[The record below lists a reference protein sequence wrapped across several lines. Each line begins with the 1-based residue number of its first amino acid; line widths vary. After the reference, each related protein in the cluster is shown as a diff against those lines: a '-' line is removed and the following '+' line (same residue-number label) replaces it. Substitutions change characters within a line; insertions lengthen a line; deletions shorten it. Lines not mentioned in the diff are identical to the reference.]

1 MDQFLD
7 SIMSSKSSLPFLEQA
22 RKQCPES
29 GPENFCHCVT
39 QGGFHVL
46 AMAVLLSHQD
56 CCFASNVVAW
66 IGLEMLRHPG
76 EDQLLSNVYVESSLA
91 CSMPVAC
98 SNGKKSRLKKA
109 SWRFLIGNIWEPIIT
124 HLSFKLLPYLPS
136 TAVAFAR
143 LGLTDRMSPRPRFL
157 HWHSRLS
164 ARAPHRNVAQK
175 LLQRPTMTINDLQH
189 LRNCHLSGTHSVN
202 GLASR
207 LLNLA
212 WVVLSNSEILWNLAI
227 SCIHAQ
233 CHINT
238 FYNTCSCLSP
248 QC

>member
-1 MDQFLD
+1 
-7 SIMSSKSSLPFLEQA
+7 MSSKSSLPFLEQA

-109 SWRFLIGNIWEPIIT
+109 S
-124 HLSFKLLPYLPS
+124 
-136 TAVAFAR
+136 
-143 LGLTDRMSPRPRFL
+143 
-157 HWHSRLS
+157 
-164 ARAPHRNVAQK
+164 
-175 LLQRPTMTINDLQH
+175 
-189 LRNCHLSGTHSVN
+189 
-202 GLASR
+202 
-207 LLNLA
+207 
-212 WVVLSNSEILWNLAI
+212 
-227 SCIHAQ
+227 
-233 CHINT
+233 
-238 FYNTCSCLSP
+238 
-248 QC
+248 

>member
-1 MDQFLD
+1 
-7 SIMSSKSSLPFLEQA
+7 
-22 RKQCPES
+22 
-29 GPENFCHCVT
+29 
-39 QGGFHVL
+39 
-46 AMAVLLSHQD
+46 
-56 CCFASNVVAW
+56 
-66 IGLEMLRHPG
+66 
-76 EDQLLSNVYVESSLA
+76 
-91 CSMPVAC
+91 
-98 SNGKKSRLKKA
+98 
-109 SWRFLIGNIWEPIIT
+109 
-124 HLSFKLLPYLPS
+124 
-136 TAVAFAR
+136 
-143 LGLTDRMSPRPRFL
+143 MSPRPRFL

-175 LLQRPTMTINDLQH
+175 LLQRPTMTIKDLQH
-189 LRNCHLSGTHSVN
+189 LRNCYLSGTHSVN

-248 QC
+248 QCYGASKLYCFVGVHFCAYRSWLTLMHVLHLSMPTVHLNAFRRRRWHECHCPSCLIKYAGNAGRRGLHAQGRHLHPSLERGSLNTLLVLRALEFFVLQLCTESKASMYHGVGQPNFGRKLGGDFMGFQVFFSSTIWC